1 MGRSQLLFRVGKITV
16 ATLVAMVTAQF
27 LGIDYPLFPAMAAC
41 FCISPTFRSSLK
53 RFEMEI
59 KLTVIATLIALGVGG
74 IDVLEQSTFGVVAR
88 PEYFRYLLTAIAMGL
103 VVIVVQYF
111 GWEEALF
118 VGLLTVPYVI
128 LMPMDP
134 PRSEHFLGM
143 GMARLASILLGSGI
157 ALVVDFTF
165 SGYEYSR
172 LVDDHVKQSLV
183 SIETM
188 LNLFVEAIMFRSGE
202 MTDRILDQ
210 SVSSL
215 NGLNRIKHRLDDLD
229 WEMDLRGENLH
240 GFSRQQ
246 LEILGQLLRD
256 LRLACFQLESGA
268 VNYRRLVEVAER
280 TDSPIP
286 ETDYARFSVKAREL
300 ARHLERL
307 QESVTRENP
316 APLAQI
322 PPPEESEELN
332 YTDLFEELGA
342 GDVRV
347 LAVDTM
353 AAIHQIESLL
363 RRLAVHLRDYYRI
376 RSEEQNDTPGTAG
389 GRDP

>member
-1 MGRSQLLFRVGKITV
+1 MGRSQLVFRVGKITV
-16 ATLVAMVTAQF
+16 ATLVAMVTARF

-41 FCISPTFRSSLK
+41 FCISPTFKSSLK

-59 KLTVIATLIALGVGG
+59 KLTVFATLIALGVGG
-74 IDVLEQSTFGVVAR
+74 IDVLEQNALGVVAR
-88 PEYFRYLLTAIAMGL
+88 PEYFRYLLTAIAMGT

-118 VGLLTVPYVI
+118 VGLLTVPYII
-128 LMPMDP
+128 LMPMEP

-143 GMARLASILLGSGI
+143 GMERLASILLGSGI

-172 LVDDHVKQSLV
+172 LVHYHVKEALV
-183 SIETM
+183 AIDTM
-188 LNLFVEAIMFRSGE
+188 LDLFVEAIMFRSGE
-202 MTDRILDQ
+202 MADRILDR

-215 NGLNRIKHRLDDLD
+215 NGLNRIKHRLDDLE

-240 GFSRQQ
+240 GFNRPQ

-256 LRLACFQLESGA
+256 LRLTCFQLESGA
-268 VNYRRLVEVAER
+268 VNYRRLVEVADR
-280 TDSPIP
+280 SGSPIP

-307 QESVTRENP
+307 QESVTREDP
-316 APLAQI
+316 SPLAHV
-322 PPPEESEELN
+322 PPPEESEELD
-332 YTDLFEELGA
+332 YTHLFEDLGS

-353 AAIHQIESLL
+353 AAIHQIENLL
-363 RRLAVHLRDYYRI
+363 RKLSVHLRDYYRI
-376 RSEEQNDTPGTAG
+376 RSGKRVGSGETTPGNGT
-389 GRDP
+389 